1 MNQLPQPRISI
12 DPKQFDRSSIE
23 RIVREVLAALST
35 NDLSKVAT
43 HTNPSPVI
51 QATTP
56 RPSTIQSAIPQTA
69 NTQTVHTQ
77 ATPVPSTSEQVY
89 TISDAVVSVQ
99 SLTRIPAGIKQLRI
113 ARNALVTP
121 AAKDWLHEKR
131 IAWSKENSTPSVVTK
146 NPTSKGL
153 LASIA
158 TPVDLSTQ
166 LNLQA
171 PKSSIESATPP
182 VFVTGSV
189 LWLRSLEKQLCPKQ
203 TKLDVMQSDDAAAM
217 RAVASAIRAGS
228 RGAVAIVQA
237 AHSALWQAAR
247 DESLRPALVSQ
258 WGDLEDVFREVP
270 TNVLIIPAKR
280 WNIPGVCN
288 VVRKFAEQIKAIT

>member
-43 HTNPSPVI
+43 HTNPTPVV
-51 QATTP
+51 QASTP
-56 RPSTIQSAIPQTA
+56 CPSTIQSATPQTA
-69 NTQTVHTQ
+69 NTQTGHTQ
-77 ATPVPSTSEQVY
+77 ATPAPSTSEQVY

-153 LASIA
+153 FASIA

-166 LNLQA
+166 LNSQA
-171 PKSSIESATPP
+171 PKSSVESATPP

>member
-35 NDLSKVAT
+35 NELSKVAT
-43 HTNPSPVI
+43 HTNPTPVI
-51 QATTP
+51 QASTP
-56 RPSTIQSAIPQTA
+56 RPSTIQSATPQTA

-77 ATPVPSTSEQVY
+77 ATPASSASEQVY

-153 LASIA
+153 FASIA

-166 LNLQA
+166 LNSQA
-171 PKSSIESATPP
+171 PKSSVESATPP

-237 AHSALWQAAR
+237 PHSALWQAAR

>member
-1 MNQLPQPRISI
+1 MNQLPQGRIAI

-23 RIVREVLAALST
+23 RIVREVLAALSAP
-35 NDLSKVAT
+35 D
-43 HTNPSPVI
+43 SPKS
-51 QATTP
+51 TP
-56 RPSTIQSAIPQTA
+56 TFSPQ
-69 NTQTVHTQ
+69 
-77 ATPVPSTSEQVY
+77 PVSQPAVEQVF
-89 TISDAVVSVQ
+89 TLSDAVVSVQ
-99 SLTRIPAGIKQLRI
+99 SLTRIPAGTKQLRI
-113 ARNALVTP
+113 ARNSLVTP

-131 IAWSKENSTPSVVTK
+131 IAWSKDNSTSH
-146 NPTSKGL
+146 PTSHSIGNTPPQKSL
-153 LASIA
+153 FSTIA
-158 TPVDLSTQ
+158 TPVNSSAQ
-166 LNLQA
+166 LQPLPAKNNTE
-171 PKSSIESATPP
+171 PSIAP

-203 TKLDVMQSDDAAAM
+203 TKLDAMQSDDAASM

-237 AHSALWQAAR
+237 PHSALWQAAR
-247 DESLRPALVSQ
+247 DEVLRPALVSQ

-288 VVRKFAEQIKAIT
+288 IVRKFAEQIRAKS

>member
-1 MNQLPQPRISI
+1 MNQLPQGRIAI

-23 RIVREVLAALST
+23 RIVREVLAALSAP
-35 NDLSKVAT
+35 D
-43 HTNPSPVI
+43 SPKS
-51 QATTP
+51 TP
-56 RPSTIQSAIPQTA
+56 TFSPQ
-69 NTQTVHTQ
+69 
-77 ATPVPSTSEQVY
+77 PVSQPAVEQVF
-89 TISDAVVSVQ
+89 TLSDAVVSVH
-99 SLTRIPAGIKQLRI
+99 SLTRIPAGTKQLRI
-113 ARNALVTP
+113 ARNSLVTP

-131 IAWSKENSTPSVVTK
+131 IAWSKDNSTSH
-146 NPTSKGL
+146 PTSHPIGNTPPQKSL
-153 LASIA
+153 FSTIA
-158 TPVDLSTQ
+158 TPVNSSAQ
-166 LNLQA
+166 LQPLPAKNNTE
-171 PKSSIESATPP
+171 PSIAP

-203 TKLDVMQSDDAAAM
+203 TKLDAMQSDDAASM

-237 AHSALWQAAR
+237 PHSALWQAAR
-247 DESLRPALVSQ
+247 DEVLRPALVSQ

-288 VVRKFAEQIKAIT
+288 IVRKFAEQIRAKS

>member
-43 HTNPSPVI
+43 QTNPTPVI
-51 QATTP
+51 QASTP
-56 RPSTIQSAIPQTA
+56 RPSTIQSATPQTA
-69 NTQTVHTQ
+69 NSQTVQTQ
-77 ATPVPSTSEQVY
+77 APPAPSTSEQVY

-131 IAWSKENSTPSVVTK
+131 IAWSKENSTPPST
-146 NPTSKGL
+146 TSSHSNKSL
-153 LASIA
+153 FSTIA
-158 TPVDLSTQ
+158 TPVQSTAQLLST
-166 LNLQA
+166 A
-171 PKSSIESATPP
+171 PKTNIESAIAP

>member
-1 MNQLPQPRISI
+1 MNQLPQGRIAI

-23 RIVREVLAALST
+23 RIVREVLAALSAP
-35 NDLSKVAT
+35 D
-43 HTNPSPVI
+43 SPKS
-51 QATTP
+51 TP
-56 RPSTIQSAIPQTA
+56 TFSPQ
-69 NTQTVHTQ
+69 
-77 ATPVPSTSEQVY
+77 PVSQPAVEQVF
-89 TISDAVVSVQ
+89 TLSDAVVSVQ
-99 SLTRIPAGIKQLRI
+99 SLTRIPAGTKQLRI
-113 ARNALVTP
+113 ARNSLVTP

-131 IAWSKENSTPSVVTK
+131 IAWSKDNSTSH
-146 NPTSKGL
+146 PTSHPIGNTPPQKSL
-153 LASIA
+153 FSTIA
-158 TPVDLSTQ
+158 TPVNSSAQ
-166 LNLQA
+166 LQPLPAKNNTE
-171 PKSSIESATPP
+171 PSIAP

-203 TKLDVMQSDDAAAM
+203 TKLDAMQSDDAASM

-237 AHSALWQAAR
+237 PHSALWQAAR
-247 DESLRPALVSQ
+247 DEVLRPALVSQ

-288 VVRKFAEQIKAIT
+288 IVRKFAEQIRAKS

>member
-35 NDLSKVAT
+35 NELSKVAT
-43 HTNPSPVI
+43 HTNPTPVV
-51 QATTP
+51 QASTL
-56 RPSTIQSAIPQTA
+56 RPSTIQSATPQTA
-69 NTQTVHTQ
+69 NTQTGHTQ
-77 ATPVPSTSEQVY
+77 ATPASSASEQVY

-99 SLTRIPAGIKQLRI
+99 SLTRIPAGTKQLRI

-153 LASIA
+153 FASIA

-166 LNLQA
+166 LNSQA
-171 PKSSIESATPP
+171 PKSSVESATPP

-237 AHSALWQAAR
+237 PHSALWQAAR